1 MPRTMLLLA
10 AALCAAV
17 PSLAGPQWCRGA
29 GPSNAEQKIEVTLLS
44 PTQLDFIET
53 PLQDVVDYLKDY
65 HRIEIQIDRKA
76 CNEAGLDPST
86 MPLTKNLKGISL
98 RSALNLVL
106 GDHEL
111 TYLIQDEVLLITT
124 LKDAAGRLTTK
135 VYPVDDVVGAGK
147 RSDDGPPPRDVLIQ
161 VIVTTVA
168 PRSWTN
174 GPAAPRGA
182 MGGYGGGGFGGGGF
196 GRGGLGGGQFGGGGM
211 EYDGHALAPLKK
223 AGPAARGSIA
233 GASFGGR
240 ETLIVSQTYRVHR
253 QIAALL
259 EELRNVASAKRP
271 APAKPPQKAAAAKP
285 AKSPAKRPAA
295 ASPAKPPSKPP
306 VADPFGG
313 EPATKP
319 PVKRSAPTGDDPF
332 GR

>member
-17 PSLAGPQWCRGA
+17 SLLAQPQRCRGA
-29 GPSNAEQKIEVTLLS
+29 GPSTHERKIEVMLGT

-53 PLQDVVDYLKDY
+53 PLQDVVDYLKDF
-65 HRIEIQIDRKA
+65 HHIEIQVDRKA
-76 CNEAGLDPST
+76 CDEAGIDPST
-86 MPLTKNLKGISL
+86 TALSKNLKGISL

-111 TYLIQDEVLLITT
+111 TYLVQDEVLLITT
-124 LKDAAGRLTTK
+124 LEDAAGRLTTK

-161 VIVTTVA
+161 VIVSTIA
-168 PRSWTN
+168 PQSWAN

-182 MGGYGGGGFGGGGF
+182 MGGYAMGGYD
-196 GRGGLGGGQFGGGGM
+196 GGM
-211 EYDGHALAPLKK
+211 EYDGPAGAPPKK
-223 AGPAARGSIA
+223 AGPVTRGSIA

-240 ETLIVSQTYRVHR
+240 ETLIVSQTYHVHR

-259 EELRNVASAKRP
+259 EELRNVASAKKP
-271 APAKPPQKAAAAKP
+271 APAKPPKKAAAAKP
-285 AKSPAKRPAA
+285 AKPPSKPPAADPFGTTKPPAKRPA
-295 ASPAKPPSKPP
+295 SS
-306 VADPFGG
+306 
-313 EPATKP
+313 
-319 PVKRSAPTGDDPF
+319 GDDPF